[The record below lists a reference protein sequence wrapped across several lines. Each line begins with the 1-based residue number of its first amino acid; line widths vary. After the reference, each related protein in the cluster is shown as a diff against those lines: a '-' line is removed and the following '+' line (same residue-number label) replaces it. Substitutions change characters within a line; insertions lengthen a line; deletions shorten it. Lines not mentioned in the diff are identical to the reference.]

1 MSIAR
6 LQEWLKEGA
15 SVIVG
20 TADADGVPATCR
32 GIALSVRGEGDT
44 LIVHLPAATAHETL
58 ANIATTRR
66 IAVVASHPLSHRTV
80 QVKGVTRGVRLAA
93 PSEEAFVRSRWEA
106 FAAVL
111 AEIGVPRRVTHRMA
125 HWPAFAVE
133 MSIEEIFDQTPGPNA
148 GAPLA

>member
-1 MSIAR
+1 MSIQR
-6 LQEWLKEGA
+6 LQEWLQEGA

-20 TADADGVPATCR
+20 TADAEGVPATCR
-32 GIALSVRGEGDT
+32 GIALSPAKDPDT

-66 IAVVASHPLSHRTV
+66 IAVVAAHPLSHRTV
-80 QVKGVTRGVRLAA
+80 QVKGVTRGVKLAPA
-93 PSEEAFVRSRWEA
+93 ADEAFVRARWEA
-106 FAAVL
+106 FCGVL
-111 AEIGVPRRVTHRMA
+111 SEIGLPRRVTLRIA

-133 MSIEEIFDQTPGPNA
+133 MTIEEVFDQTPGPNA